1 MGLWLAGADD
11 AKTEALRDIRDL
23 LAIAILSGDE
33 LSECEYQITNADG
46 DTIWT
51 IPLESP
57 ALGPER
63 DDLQSSAPN
72 PRPKIVH

>member
-11 AKTEALRDIRDL
+11 ARTEALRDIRDL
-23 LAIAILSGDE
+23 LAIAILSGDK
-33 LSECEYQITNADG
+33 LSDCEYQITNADG

-57 ALGPER
+57 GLRSEP
-63 DDLQSSAPN
+63 DDPKSNASN

>member
-11 AKTEALRDIRDL
+11 ARTEALRDIRDL
-23 LAIAILSGDE
+23 LAIAILSGDK
-33 LSECEYQITNADG
+33 LSDCEYQITNADG

-51 IPLESP
+51 IPL
-57 ALGPER
+57 G
-63 DDLQSSAPN
+63 SSALRPEPDDPESSASN